1 MVYIRSLTTV
11 RYMLEEIE
19 IRYQEK
25 ICPTAFS
32 LLEMIIALSIMAVIF
47 AIIPP
52 ILRSIRINWDFKQA
66 LAETLQSGTVLI
78 GHLNHNLAEAVR
90 ITAISP
96 SSTVNGYIQFE
107 DNCGNSLR
115 YETVNNYVQFGTVG
129 NLQDLAGPVSQFQF
143 TCYDSN
149 EVDMPIDDVNDVNSI
164 RFVEVNA
171 TIANSSTMGQNETF
185 STAVYINTNA
195 NIWEEGITA
204 KTPLEFNIFEGRD
217 PALAQIDNT
226 HYLCAYRGWDGGGQS
241 VVLAVNTTT
250 WTISNGTTFEYES
263 FVAKTPALT
272 QIDDDNYLC
281 AYEGSNSD
289 GWAVILT
296 VDPIAWMITKG
307 TPFEFDT
314 QKGKTPALTKIDDT
328 HYLCTYTGNDDDGWA
343 TVLTVDTDTRLITKE
358 TPYEF
363 DTQKGKKPALLKID
377 DTHYLC
383 AYEGKDSDGWVTVLT
398 VNTGAWTITKETPF
412 EFNTQKGKTPA
423 LSKIDDTHYLCTYT
437 GNDDDGWATV
447 LTVNTST
454 WAITQG
460 TSFEFDTQKGKTP
473 ALSKIDDTH
482 YICVY
487 TGSDDDGWSVVLI
500 INPTAWTISKGTPIE
515 YDVFRGKVPVLK
527 EIDSNHHLCAY
538 QGQND
543 DGWSVVLEEGLK
555 VRP

>member
-1 MVYIRSLTTV
+1 MKNIG
-11 RYMLEEIE
+11 MIE
-19 IRYQEK
+19 MPYQKK
-25 ICPTAFS
+25 IYPTAFT

-90 ITAISP
+90 ITAISS

-115 YETVNNYVQFGTVG
+115 YETVSNYVQFGTVG

-149 EVDMPIDDVNDVNSI
+149 EVDTPIDDVNDVNSI

-204 KTPLEFNIFEGRD
+204 KTPFEFNVSEGTD
-217 PALAQIDNT
+217 PDLAQIDNT
-226 HYLCAYRGWDGGGQS
+226 HYLCAYRGVGLVGKA
-241 VVLAVNTTT
+241 VVLAVNPTT
-250 WTISNGTTFEYES
+250 WVISSGTTFEYDS
-263 FVAKTPALT
+263 FIAKTPALV
-272 QIDDDNYLC
+272 QIDSDNYLC
-281 AYEGSNSD
+281 AYERDTSG

-296 VDPIAWMITKG
+296 VDLISWMITKG
-307 TPFEFDT
+307 TNFEFDT
-314 QKGKTPALTKIDDT
+314 E
-328 HYLCTYTGNDDDGWA
+328 
-343 TVLTVDTDTRLITKE
+343 V
-358 TPYEF
+358 
-363 DTQKGKKPALLKID
+363 
-377 DTHYLC
+377 
-383 AYEGKDSDGWVTVLT
+383 
-398 VNTGAWTITKETPF
+398 
-412 EFNTQKGKTPA
+412 GKTPA
-423 LSKIDDTHYLCTYT
+423 LSKIDDTHYLCVYSGKNDDGWAVVLTVDT
-437 GNDDDGWATV
+437 GTRLITKETPFEFDTETGKTPASTKIDDTHYLCVYGGKNDDGWATV
-447 LTVNTST
+447 LTINTGT
-454 WAITQG
+454 WAIANETPY
-460 TSFEFDTQKGKTP
+460 EFDPQVGKTP

-482 YICVY
+482 YLCVY
-487 TGSDDDGWSVVLI
+487 TGKDDDGWATVLTINTDTWAITKETPFEFDTQTGETPALSKIDDTHYLCVYAGSDDDGWSVVLI
-500 INPTAWTISKGTPIE
+500 INPTAWTISKGTPLE
-515 YDVFRGKVPVLK
+515 YDTSKGKVPALK

-538 QGQND
+538 QGNDD